1 MRDHLNAMAQ
11 QVCARSQ
18 SPAVSGRELLLRAFR
33 RADTTRTGD
42 ATVQEFTDVWNNP
55 ESGLRLMAGAYTRPL
70 FSST

>member
-1 MRDHLNAMAQ
+1 
-11 QVCARSQ
+11 
-18 SPAVSGRELLLRAFR
+18 VSGRELLLRAFR